1 MMPVRKV
8 QSATHFKRVRGP
20 SPTDPQKSVDD
31 LLTPCSPGDPG
42 AKEMSIMDVP
52 GDKLSEPP
60 VTMDD
65 LLKSLSTQKRTVINN
80 DDMEKLKKFMNDFGQ
95 KNILQ

>member
-1 MMPVRKV
+1 MMPVQKV

-20 SPTDPQKSVDD
+20 SPTDTQKIVDD
-31 LLTPCSPGDPG
+31 LLTPCSPDDLG
-42 AKEMSIMDVP
+42 AKEMSLMDVP
-52 GDKLSEPP
+52 GDKLLEPP

-80 DDMEKLKKFMNDFGQ
+80 DYMEHMDKFMNDFGQ
-95 KNILQ
+95 ENI